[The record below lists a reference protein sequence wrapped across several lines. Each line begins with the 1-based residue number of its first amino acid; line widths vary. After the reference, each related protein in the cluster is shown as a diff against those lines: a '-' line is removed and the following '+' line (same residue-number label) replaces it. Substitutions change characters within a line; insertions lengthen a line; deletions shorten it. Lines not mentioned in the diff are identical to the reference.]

1 LAWKKIS
8 IGIMSEVS
16 KDGKK
21 SKEENQN
28 AEEQKKNK

>member
-1 LAWKKIS
+1 VWKKIS

-16 KDGKK
+16 KNGKK

-28 AEEQKKNK
+28 AEESTKNK